1 MDLHCR
7 RGIVSASQLQG
18 GTVVSKLAASFA
30 VIGLTVV
37 AQAAPAAA
45 GPFTG
50 YQGGWSGSGSIS
62 TNNGNERIRCRA
74 AYAVDSSGNSLTQRI
89 TCASDSY
96 KFVVVSEVVANGS
109 SISGTW
115 SETSRGLNGSLS
127 GSASNGRYNA
137 HIAGSGFTA
146 NLSVASSPT
155 RQTVTITSGNSGIKR
170 VSMSL
175 QKGG

>member
-1 MDLHCR
+1 MGVVVARPVSIAL
-7 RGIVSASQLQG
+7 GIFA
-18 GTVVSKLAASFA
+18 LA
-30 VIGLTVV
+30 LV

-50 YQGGWSGSGSIS
+50 YQGSWSGSGTITTS
-62 TNNGNERIRCRA
+62 NGNERIRCRA
-74 AYAVDSSGNSLTQRI
+74 AYAVDGTGNSLTQRI

-96 KFVVVSEVVANGS
+96 RFVVVSEVIANGS

-115 SETSRGLNGSLS
+115 SETTRSLNGSLS
-127 GSASNGRYNA
+127 GSASNGQYNA
-137 HIAGSGFTA
+137 RVAGSGFTA
-146 NLSVASSPT
+146 NVSVSSSPT
-155 RQTVTITSGNSGIKR
+155 RQSVTISTGNASIRR